1 MRAEPYLTGLIIA
14 AVYHFYRCNISGSY
28 IQLLKGCLFT
38 ALVIM
43 TKGMFALIAIG
54 GAIAGYLIAKKQGK
68 DLLQIRWLI
77 ALILIGIFILPE

>member
-1 MRAEPYLTGLIIA
+1 
-14 AVYHFYRCNISGSY
+14 
-28 IQLLKGCLFT
+28 
-38 ALVIM
+38 
-43 TKGMFALIAIG
+43 MFALIPIG